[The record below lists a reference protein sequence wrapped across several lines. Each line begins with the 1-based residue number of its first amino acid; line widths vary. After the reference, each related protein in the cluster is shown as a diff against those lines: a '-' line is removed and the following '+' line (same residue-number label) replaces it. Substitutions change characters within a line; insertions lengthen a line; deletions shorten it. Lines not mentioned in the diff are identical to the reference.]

1 MNPLIPITSAVAQ
14 LEDQL
19 VKLWFQPN
27 VITCGRGAPC
37 RQGPTP
43 NGVGRE
49 QDAGSLR
56 EDHLLHDH
64 GHVDLPS
71 QQHGTRPYSPA
82 AETVAVGDRTRP
94 WEDPLAAVGT
104 IRDHGNLQ
112 VAMLHADEDPEHRR
126 RAIVDLD
133 ESEVMGRG
141 SLARTIGKS

>member
-1 MNPLIPITSAVAQ
+1 MIESQ
-14 LEDQL
+14 QRELEALPFIGCL
-19 VKLWFQPN
+19 VP
-27 VITCGRGAPC
+27 VIA
-37 RQGPTP
+37 
-43 NGVGRE
+43 GVVGGE
-49 QDAGSLR
+49 VL
-56 EDHLLHDH
+56 
-64 GHVDLPS
+64 DLPN